1 MHAGMPLL
9 SHAEQQEAADR
20 IHQLMEQGMS
30 SGEAIARVAQE
41 IREKHQGAQ
50 VAVLFDDDD
59 EDEQHEA
66 ARRRRG
72 MTMLKK
78 TKTIDVIGAAQAA
91 P

>member
-30 SGEAIARVAQE
+30 SGKPLLALRRKFVRS
-41 IREKHQGAQ
+41 IRALRLRYCSMTMMKTSSMMPH
-50 VAVLFDDDD
+50 
-59 EDEQHEA
+59 
-66 ARRRRG
+66 RRRRG

-78 TKTIDVIGAAQAA
+78 TKTIDVIGAA
-91 P
+91 

>member
-9 SHAEQQEAADR
+9 NHAEQQEAADR

-41 IREKHQGAQ
+41 IREKHQ
-50 VAVLFDDDD
+50 VLRLRYCSMTKTSNMRP
-59 EDEQHEA
+59 H
-66 ARRRRG
+66 RRRRG

>member
-41 IREKHQGAQ
+41 IQRSIRA
-50 VAVLFDDDD
+50 L
-59 EDEQHEA
+59 
-66 ARRRRG
+66 RLRYCS
-72 MTMLKK
+72 MTMMK
-78 TKTIDVIGAAQAA
+78 TSSMMPHRGVAG
-91 P
+91 

>member
-30 SGEAIARVAQE
+30 SGEAIARVAQ

-59 EDEQHEA
+59 EDEQH
-66 ARRRRG
+66 
-72 MTMLKK
+72 
-78 TKTIDVIGAAQAA
+78 DAA
-91 P
+91 PGASRDDDAEEDEDY

>member
-41 IREKHQGAQ
+41 IREKHQGAH
-50 VAVLFDDDD
+50 VAVLFDD
-59 EDEQHEA
+59 EDEQQ
-66 ARRRRG
+66 
-72 MTMLKK
+72 
-78 TKTIDVIGAAQAA
+78 DAA
-91 P
+91 PEASRDGDAEEDEDY